1 MSGNYWPVPVKT
13 RLLVGVSAQSGGWAV
28 VHRFVHDVAS
38 LQYHRTSAHAGL
50 PSGTKRPSGS
60 AMPHKEH
67 WAASNGR
74 GRLRCAAAGGL
85 AGGLAGGGS
94 VIAGRSGTVS
104 RHVVVTAADVAA
116 ASPGACSPASAWVR
130 GAASARAS
138 GQGSSLP
145 PGSMRPSPGGSAWSS
160 SPSSASQSSIWDWD
174 QPSFCSVLASRWRIT
189 ILMYGLRS
197 AGE

>member
-1 MSGNYWPVPVKT
+1 MSGNYWSVPVKT

-74 GRLRCAAAGGL
+74 GRLYCVAVGGL
-85 AGGLAGGGS
+85 TGTGS

-104 RHVVVTAADVAA
+104 RPVVVTAADVAA
-116 ASPGACSPASAWVR
+116 ASPGACSPASARVR
-130 GAASARAS
+130 GSASARAP
-138 GQGSSLP
+138 GQGSS
-145 PGSMRPSPGGSAWSS
+145 
-160 SPSSASQSSIWDWD
+160 
-174 QPSFCSVLASRWRIT
+174 
-189 ILMYGLRS
+189 
-197 AGE
+197 